1 MKNITLQ
8 YLRGACLSKNILTE
22 MRPGKA
28 QAIESPS
35 VLAILLFHSYH
46 STFPSYVKAF
56 CQHFIAISLV
66 ALGMA
71 FNEAA

>member
-8 YLRGACLSKNILTE
+8 YLRGAWLSKNILTE

-35 VLAILLFHSYH
+35 VLAFFHSYH